1 MLNMFNLGGN
11 SNIKTNK
18 DEVDRREVSDA
29 RKKLRWQINN
39 PPADLARLWIV
50 GQDMAEAMLERNS
63 DDEWHNR
70 PGSEKGILRY
80 SRAMQRGWK
89 MTGEPIIF
97 SKSGRLLNGQHRL
110 MACVR
115 SGAPFETLVVFGIDD
130 DAFKFMDTGVSR
142 TAGHIFGIEDIPN
155 AMQAAAIARLLFG
168 YKASSTWDGRSPDVE
183 NDTLLSFYYQHPR
196 IQDSLHAAR
205 KLYSD
210 RLMPYRW
217 AGLCHYVCAEKNRA
231 DADRFFEQ
239 VATGIGFSNKNS
251 PAYKL
256 RSKLLASARS
266 SSEKLN
272 EITIGAYTI
281 KAWNAHR
288 SGSAMR
294 SFIWRTAQTPN
305 EPFPRAES

>member
-11 SNIKTNK
+11 GNIKSNK
-18 DEVDRREVSDA
+18 DGVDRREVSDA

-39 PPADLARLWIV
+39 PPPDLAKHWIV
-50 GQDMAEAMLERNS
+50 GPDMAEAMLERNS

-89 MTGEPIIF
+89 LTGEPIIF

-110 MACVR
+110 MASAR
-115 SGAPFETLVVFGIDD
+115 SGVTFETLVVFGIDD
-130 DAFKFMDTGVSR
+130 DAFKFMDIGVSR
-142 TAGHIFGIEDIPN
+142 TAGHIFAIEDIPN
-155 AMQAAAIARLLFG
+155 YNIAAAIARLLFG
-168 YKASSTWDGRSPDVE
+168 YMASSAWEGRSAEVE
-183 NDTLLSFYYQHPR
+183 NDTVLSFYYEHPR
-196 IQDSLHAAR
+196 IQDSIVAAR
-205 KLYSD
+205 KLYQD

-217 AGLCHYVCAEKNRA
+217 AGLCHYVCAAKNRGEA
-231 DADRFFEQ
+231 DQFFEQ

-256 RSKLLASARS
+256 RAKLLASARS

-272 EITIGAYTI
+272 EVTIGAYTI

-288 SGSAMR
+288 SGAAMR
-294 SFIWRTAQTPN
+294 SFIWRTAQTTN
-305 EPFPRAES
+305 EPFPRAE